1 MEEWQFALDKEVA
14 YKDTKSKHV
23 VAFEASQK
31 MEALDWMK
39 ARQYGSMNT
48 GDGFQGEDALSDVLP
63 DKAKARKKSQ
73 LALMD
78 KGNGEEEGEEE
89 EATHDPMTTAL
100 GKAAQDAEVLS
111 DLGKSKNK
119 ELAAKRVLKM
129 VKLIK
134 DVQKKADTAN
144 QKDLQ
149 ATLSDL
155 EKLSKKGKALSLES
169 CKDKL
174 LDAALAVK
182 KVQKTLKKWMALASI
197 CLVKRQCLEIR
208 QCPEKGQQSLQKG
221 FVTWSFCD
229 FLAMG
234 GLEKVGSCLVAEGRL
249 QVLEPAHALD
259 FFKQHAC
266 FGSR

>member
-14 YKDTKSKHV
+14 YKDTKSKHA

-48 GDGFQGEDALSDVLP
+48 GDGCQGDDALSAVLP
-63 DKAKARKKSQ
+63 EKVKPKKTNQSQ

-78 KGNGEEEGEEE
+78 KELEEE
-89 EATHDPMTTAL
+89 EEEEMKTNDPLTNAI

-119 ELAAKRVLKM
+119 ELAAKRVLRM
-129 VKLIK
+129 IKLIK

-182 KVQKTLKKWMALASI
+182 KVQKTLKK
-197 CLVKRQCLEIR
+197 
-208 QCPEKGQQSLQKG
+208 
-221 FVTWSFCD
+221 
-229 FLAMG
+229 
-234 GLEKVGSCLVAEGRL
+234 
-249 QVLEPAHALD
+249 
-259 FFKQHAC
+259 
-266 FGSR
+266 

>member
-1 MEEWQFALDKEVA
+1 MRRAPLSAYFEVTRHSFCHSLMIMSTVAFWWFHSQVQRGTIACRKDPRDMEEWQFALDKEVA

-39 ARQYGSMNT
+39 ARQCGSMNT

-63 DKAKARKKSQ
+63 DKAKGKKNSQ

-129 VKLIK
+129 VTLVK
-134 DVQKKADTAN
+134 DVKKKADTAN

-182 KVQKTLKKWMALASI
+182 KVQKTLKK
-197 CLVKRQCLEIR
+197 
-208 QCPEKGQQSLQKG
+208 
-221 FVTWSFCD
+221 
-229 FLAMG
+229 
-234 GLEKVGSCLVAEGRL
+234 
-249 QVLEPAHALD
+249 
-259 FFKQHAC
+259 
-266 FGSR
+266 